1 MPVDLSEALAHHGR
15 GDLERAARC
24 YQAALAEDPDRPDAL
39 YLLGLAAFQRGD
51 PARAFTL
58 MEKAVAIRPDEA
70 DYQAGLGEVQR
81 VLGRLDQA
89 EACCREA
96 ARLRPDSPDHLCN
109 LGAIL
114 VDRGKVDEAVGWF
127 RQALALHPDFVAAHN
142 NLANALLLKGDAS
155 AALDHFR
162 TAARLDPGSAEAHVN
177 LGAILMDRGELNESL
192 AHCREAVR
200 LRPDLLSA
208 RIHLGN
214 VLVMLDRLDEAE
226 TCFRALI
233 RLQPNLAAA
242 HANLAGVLEQ
252 RGDFEQAT
260 AALREA
266 LRHDPR
272 HAGALAL
279 LATRLRG
286 KLPDADLAAI
296 EGLLAEPRLAPN
308 QRRPLLFG
316 LGQVLDARGEFDR
329 ASGVAAKANAL
340 QRADLERRGLGYHPE
355 AFKAFVDQALS
366 TFTPAF
372 FARVRGWGLET
383 DRPVFV
389 VGLPRSG
396 TTLVEQILA
405 SHPQVFGAGELRLI
419 KQSFNSIGGTVDGI
433 GPDALKAMARR
444 HLNELSALNKTADR
458 VVDKMPENYLYL
470 GLIAAMFPN
479 AKLIHCRRDV
489 RDVAVSCWLTD
500 FGQVRWACDL
510 DHIASRIAEHR
521 RVMDHWRRALPSP
534 ILEIDYEAI
543 VADLESSARSLVAWC
558 GLEWDPACLDF
569 HKTRRAVRTV
579 SVAQVRRRS
588 TPARS
593 ADGGTTRRRFPRCS
607 RNLIEDD
614 DLRGVGNEDHSRS
627 RGARSGRRLRAILR
641 RSGLRERPSGID
653 P

>member
-1 MPVDLSEALAHHGR
+1 MPVDLSDALAHHGR
-15 GDLERAARC
+15 GDLKRAASR

-39 YLLGLAAFQRGD
+39 YLLGLVAFQSGD

-58 MEKAVAIRPDEA
+58 MEKAVSIRPEEA
-70 DYQAGLGEVQR
+70 DYQAGLGEVDR

-96 ARLRPDSPDHLCN
+96 ARLRPDAPDHLCN
-109 LGAIL
+109 LGALL

-127 RQALALHPDFVAAHN
+127 RQALAHDPDFVAAHN

-155 AALDHFR
+155 AALDHFQ

-177 LGAILMDRGELNESL
+177 LGAILMDRGEPAEAL

-200 LRPDLLSA
+200 LRPDLPGA
-208 RIHLGN
+208 RLHLGN
-214 VLVMLDRLDEAE
+214 VLTQLDRLDEAE
-226 TCFRALI
+226 ACFRDLI

-252 RGDFEQAT
+252 RGDFDQGA
-260 AALREA
+260 AALREC
-266 LRHDPR
+266 LRLDPR

-286 KLPDADLAAI
+286 TLSDADFTAI
-296 EGLLAEPRLAPN
+296 ERLLAEPGLPAN

-316 LGQVLDARGEFDR
+316 LAQVLDARGAFER
-329 ASGVAAKANAL
+329 ADAVAAEANAL
-340 QRADLERRGLGYHPE
+340 QRADLERRGLAYRPE
-355 AFKAFVDQALS
+355 AFKAFVDQMLS

-372 FARVRGWGLET
+372 FTKVRGWGLET

-405 SHPQVFGAGELRLI
+405 SHPRVFGAGELRLV
-419 KQSFNSIGGTVDGI
+419 KQTFKAMGGTVDGL
-433 GPDALKAMARR
+433 GPDVLKAMARR
-444 HLNELSALNKTADR
+444 HLDELSILNGSADR
-458 VVDKMPENYLYL
+458 IVDKMPENYLYL

-479 AKLIHCRRDV
+479 ARLIHCRRDV
-489 RDVAVSCWLTD
+489 RDVALSCWLTD

-510 DHIASRIAEHR
+510 DHVASRIIEYR

-543 VADLESSARSLVAWC
+543 VADLETSARALIDWC
-558 GLEWDPACLDF
+558 GLEWAPACLDF
-569 HKTRRAVRTV
+569 HNTRRAVRTV
-579 SVAQVRRRS
+579 SVAQVRAPIYNSSVGRWRNYEAS
-588 TPARS
+588 LAS
-593 ADGGTTRRRFPRCS
+593 LFSKIAD
-607 RNLIEDD
+607 
-614 DLRGVGNEDHSRS
+614 
-627 RGARSGRRLRAILR
+627 
-641 RSGLRERPSGID
+641 
-653 P
+653 

>member
-1 MPVDLSEALAHHGR
+1 MPVDLSDALAYHGR
-15 GDLERAARC
+15 GDLERAERI

-39 YLLGLAAFQRGD
+39 YLLGLAAYQRGD
-51 PARAFTL
+51 TARAFTL
-58 MEKAVAIRPDEA
+58 MERAVAVRPDEA
-70 DYQAGLGEVQR
+70 DYQAGLGEVHR
-81 VLGRLDQA
+81 VLGRLDRA

-96 ARLRPDSPDHLCN
+96 ARLLPDSPDHLCN

-114 VDRGKVDEAVGWF
+114 VDRGKIDEAIGWF
-127 RQALALHPDFVAAHN
+127 HQALARRPDLVAAHN
-142 NLANALLLKGDAS
+142 NLANALVLKGDAS

-162 TAARLDPGSAEAHVN
+162 TAARLDPGSAEAHAN
-177 LGAILMDRGELNESL
+177 LGAILMDRGELNEAL

-200 LRPDLLSA
+200 LRPDLPAA

-214 VLVMLDRLDEAE
+214 VLTQLDRLDEAE
-226 TCFRALI
+226 ACFRALI

-260 AALREA
+260 ASLREA

-286 KLPDADLAAI
+286 KLPDADLAVI
-296 EGLLAEPRLAPN
+296 EKLLGDPTLAPN
-308 QRRPLLFG
+308 RRRPLLFG
-316 LGQVLDARGEFDR
+316 LGQVLDARGAFDR
-329 ASGVAAKANAL
+329 AAEVAAEANAL
-340 QRADLERRGLGYHPE
+340 QRADLERRGLGYRPE
-355 AFKAFVDQALS
+355 AFRAFVDQVRS

-405 SHPQVFGAGELRLI
+405 SHPQVFGAGELRLV
-419 KQSFNSIGGTVDGI
+419 KQDLKAIGGTVDGL
-433 GPDALKAMARR
+433 GPDALKALARR
-444 HLNELSALNKTADR
+444 HLDELSALDGTADR
-458 VVDKMPENYLYL
+458 IVDKMPDNYLYL

-479 AKLIHCRRDV
+479 AKLIHCRRDA

-521 RVMDHWRRALPSP
+521 LVLDHWRHVLPCP
-534 ILEIDYEAI
+534 VLEVDYEAI

-558 GLEWDPACLDF
+558 GLEWKPACLDF

-579 SVAQVRRRS
+579 SVAQVRTAIYASSVGRWRNYEASLSSLFEKLRS
-588 TPARS
+588 
-593 ADGGTTRRRFPRCS
+593 
-607 RNLIEDD
+607 L
-614 DLRGVGNEDHSRS
+614 
-627 RGARSGRRLRAILR
+627 
-641 RSGLRERPSGID
+641 
-653 P
+653 